1 MEMFA
6 IANKNLKMLFRSVLF
21 IIFIIGIPIFMIYF
35 MKMTIDNTSVL
46 INSSQSQGFIEMV
59 VLSPSMDNF
68 FLQTFVSGILVQ
80 FLLIASTITASMV
93 VSERENNTLMRMF
106 IAPITKVRMLAGISI
121 GHTVFFLIITFVI
134 ILTTYFLF
142 GIYWGSWIS
151 ILIITLLAAYVATA
165 FAFVITGIF
174 KNGKTAAVVMSI
186 VISIMTFMSGSIV
199 QGDKFDLVS
208 KFTLNKWIADAYL
221 KLMTGQTL
229 ANLLTNILTLG
240 IIGTV
245 FMIIAVLIHRKEG
258 IYE

>member
-1 MEMFA
+1 MFT

-46 INSSQSQGFIEMV
+46 INSSQSQDFIEMV
-59 VLSPSMDNF
+59 VLSPSKDNF
-68 FLQTFVSGILVQ
+68 FLQAFASGILVQ

-106 IAPITKVRMLAGISI
+106 IAPITKVKMLAGISI
-121 GHTVFFLIITFVI
+121 GHTVFFLVITFVI

-142 GIYWGSWIS
+142 GISWGSSWIS
-151 ILIITLLAAYVATA
+151 IMIITLLAAYVATA
-165 FAFVITGIF
+165 LAFVITGIF
-174 KNGKTAAVVMSI
+174 KNGKTTAVVMSI

-199 QGDKFDLVS
+199 QGEKFNLVS

-221 KLMTGQTL
+221 RLMTGQTL
-229 ANLLTNILTLG
+229 ANLLPNILTLG

-245 FMIIAVLIHRKEG
+245 FMIIAVMIYRKEG